1 MCGGVPVCGGSSV
14 RGGSGLWGVP
24 VRGGVPVC
32 WNNEEYEH
40 ELQELMRRNLA
51 KGVRKRIFNDD
62 EDSEESEQEQER
74 STTWKN

>member
-1 MCGGVPVCGGSSV
+1 
-14 RGGSGLWGVP
+14 